1 MGASRRLLLLSTS
14 RTSGTSYLKHASEQI
29 DWLLPNKGTRIAF
42 VPYAAVRFSYDDYEG
57 MVGRG
62 FSDHEVVSVHR
73 FDDPIAAIRD
83 AEAIAVGGG
92 NTFKLVHDL
101 HHFGLM
107 EIIRERALSGIPFVG
122 WSAGANV
129 SSPRLCTTNDM
140 PIMEPSSFKTLGL
153 IRAQI
158 NPHYLDAHPEGH
170 MGETREERILE
181 FTIMNPQ
188 SPVIGLRE
196 GAMLKVD
203 GPVMTLEGRTGARLF
218 HGESDPRD
226 IDPGSDVSFLL

>member
-1 MGASRRLLLLSTS
+1 MGASRRFLLLSTS
-14 RTSGTSYLKHASEQI
+14 RTSGTSYLEHASEHI
-29 DWLLPNKGTRIAF
+29 DWLLPNKGTRITF

-57 MVGRG
+57 MVAGG
-62 FSDHEVVSVHR
+62 LPGHEVVSVHR
-73 FDDPIAAIRD
+73 FDDPAQAILD
-83 AEAIAVGGG
+83 AEVIAVGGG
-92 NTFKLVHDL
+92 NTFKLVHDM
-101 HHFGLM
+101 HQFGLM
-107 EIIRERALSGIPFVG
+107 NIIRERAFSGTPYVG

-140 PIMEPSSFKTLGL
+140 PIMDPASFETLGL

-181 FTIMNPQ
+181 FTIMNPK